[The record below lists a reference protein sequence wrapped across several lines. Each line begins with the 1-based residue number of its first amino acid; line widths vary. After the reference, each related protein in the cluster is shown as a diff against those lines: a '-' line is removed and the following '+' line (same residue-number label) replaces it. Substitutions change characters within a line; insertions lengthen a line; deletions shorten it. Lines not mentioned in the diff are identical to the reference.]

1 MTDTSAL
8 SEVDA
13 FVQILAA
20 TPPDAVT
27 ACPSWTAHELVAH
40 LVSGV
45 EAIAEQAEAHL
56 AGDSIPVFGS
66 FAEREEGLW
75 PIRDDELRRRLVAGE
90 RRMSAALA
98 EELEQDPQRLVAG
111 IGWGMPIRDVILH
124 IRQEFAVHRWDLIGD
139 DAIGDELLGRSE
151 LIDHSV
157 RILADSL
164 LAPGVAFDDGAGTP
178 PWSVR
183 IRAGDEP
190 DLVVAGDGPRR
201 TIELLPQDGG
211 PADIRCDAAARL
223 LLLWGRRPADAT
235 RVRSSLDPQTLWRLH
250 GALRGF

>member
-1 MTDTSAL
+1 MSEMTAIT
-8 SEVDA
+8 EVDA
-13 FVQILAA
+13 FVEVLAA
-20 TPPDAVT
+20 TPSDGVT

-56 AGDSIPVFGS
+56 AGDPIPEYGS
-66 FAEREEGLW
+66 FAEREQRFW
-75 PIRDDELRRRLVAGE
+75 PIADEELRRRLVAGE

-98 EELEQDPQRLVAG
+98 EELEQDQQRVVAG
-111 IGWGMPIRDVILH
+111 IGWGMPIRDVVLH
-124 IRQEFAVHRWDLIGD
+124 IRQEFAVHRWDLVGD
-139 DAIGDELLGRSE
+139 DAVGDALLGRSE

-157 RILADSL
+157 RILAESL
-164 LAPGVAFDDGAGTP
+164 LAPGVALDDGAGTP

-190 DLVVAGDGPRR
+190 DLVVTGDGPRR
-201 TIELLPQDGG
+201 TVELLPQHGQ

-223 LLLWGRRPADAT
+223 LLLWGRRPADAS
-235 RVRSSLDPQTLWRLH
+235 RVRSSLDVTAMRRVH
-250 GALRGF
+250 RTLRGF